1 MEALPPPTAQG
12 LLAKTPLAH
21 LFIYVMER
29 RLTGSLELRRPDGA
43 SGTIY
48 FHEGIPRKAR
58 VPDGI
63 ATLGQV
69 LVEHGVVTQDQA
81 AESMEQRMSS
91 GVLQGQVLVGM
102 GVLAPE
108 TLLGGLAAQLEAK
121 ILHLFEFPFESQFA
135 FYEARDTLE
144 GFGGQ
149 EIVEADPLRLL
160 WSGVRLNP
168 SWEHVNQTLARVQT
182 FGLKLS
188 PLASPERCPFA
199 PGELQAVELLRQ
211 RPIRI
216 TDLTAARLMTPSV
229 AQLFIYFFLITKQ
242 LELVEGPPARASVP
256 PQAPPRTAVARVQ
269 LHTKQVARGPAI
281 VEEHHAAARPDARM
295 SPMPQ
300 AYPIPDAVRTDAIR
314 PAPPPADVAQEAP
327 PLSFAFGAPPPAPP
341 SGPSLGSGV
350 GAAGPSSRPAS
361 DEPPPP
367 SSSASFRPAQGP
379 FASQSPPSQSRIPA
393 ALAQSASRISA
404 APPASERAPGS
415 VRPGRSTMSGAEDGL
430 RSKILSKAEQVDH
443 QSHYEIL
450 GVPNNAPKEDV
461 QKAFFAL
468 AKVWHPDKLPLALGD
483 VRDACSKVFSK
494 ISEAHS
500 TLMDPARRAEYDN
513 ALRDG
518 TGSAAEQQKV
528 QEVLEAA
535 NNFQKALIV
544 LKRNDTTLGEELARR
559 AYTADPTQADY
570 LALVT
575 WLDAQKPMNQNR
587 DKTNDSIAKLDE
599 AIKMNANCERAHFY
613 RGMLHKRNDNMKQAI
628 KDFKRAV
635 ELNAHNLDAAREIRL
650 YSMRAPGAAAAK
662 PDDSIGGL
670 FGRLFKK

>member
-1 MEALPPPTAQG
+1 MEALPPPTAEG

-29 RLTGSLELRRPDGA
+29 RLTGSLELRRPDGGGG
-43 SGTIY
+43 SLY
-48 FHEGIPRKAR
+48 FYEGIPRKAR
-58 VPDGI
+58 VPAGL

-69 LVEHGVVTQDQA
+69 LVEHGVITQEQA
-81 AESMEQRMSS
+81 NASMEQRMAS
-91 GVLQGQVLVGM
+91 GVLQGQILLGM
-102 GVLAPE
+102 GAIAPD

-144 GFGGQ
+144 GYGGT

-242 LELVEGPPARASVP
+242 LELVEGPPAA
-256 PQAPPRTAVARVQ
+256 APPRTAVARVQ
-269 LHTKQVARGPAI
+269 LQSKQVARGPAI
-281 VEEHHAAARPDARM
+281 VEEHHAASRPDARM

-300 AYPIPDAVRTDAIR
+300 AYAIPDAMRTDAIR
-314 PAPPPADVAQEAP
+314 PAPPPADLVQEAP
-327 PLSFAFGAPPPAPP
+327 PLSFAFGAPPSAPN
-341 SGPSLGSGV
+341 LGSGV
-350 GAAGPSSRPAS
+350 GSAGAPSRPYV
-361 DEPPPP
+361 DEPPP
-367 SSSASFRPAQGP
+367 SSTSSSFRPAQGP
-379 FASQSPPSQSRIPA
+379 FASQGPPSQSRIPA
-393 ALAQSASRISA
+393 ALAQSQSRISA
-404 APPASERAPGS
+404 APPASEKPPGS

-450 GVPNNAPKEDV
+450 GVPNNAAKEDI

-468 AKVWHPDKLPLALGD
+468 AKVWHPDKLPAALGD

-500 TLMDPARRAEYDN
+500 TLMDPARRGDYDN

-544 LKRNDTTLGEELARR
+544 LKRNDTTLGEDLARR
-559 AYTADPTQADY
+559 AYAADPSQADY

-575 WLDAQKPMNQNR
+575 WLDSQKPSNQNR
-587 DKTNDSIAKLDE
+587 DKTNALIAKLDE
-599 AIKMNANCERAHFY
+599 AIKMNANCERAFFY

-650 YSMRAPGAAAAK
+650 FSMRAPGATPAGK

>member
-1 MEALPPPTAQG
+1 MEALPPPTAEG

-43 SGTIY
+43 GGSLY
-48 FHEGIPRKAR
+48 FYEGIPRKAR
-58 VPDGI
+58 VPAGV

-69 LVEHGVVTQDQA
+69 LVQHGVVTQEQA
-81 AESMEQRMSS
+81 NASMEQRMAS
-91 GVLQGQVLVGM
+91 GVLQGQVLLGM
-102 GVLAPE
+102 GVIAPD

-144 GFGGQ
+144 GFGGT

-160 WSGVRLNP
+160 WLGVRLNP
-168 SWEHVNQTLARVQT
+168 SWDHVNQTLARAQS

-188 PLASPERCPFA
+188 PHASPDRCPFA
-199 PGELQAVELLRQ
+199 PGELQAVDLLRQ

-242 LELVEGPPARASVP
+242 LELVEGPPA
-256 PQAPPRTAVARVQ
+256 APPRTAVARVQ
-269 LHTKQVARGPAI
+269 LQSKQVARGGAGI
-281 VEEHHAAARPDARM
+281 VEEQHAAARPDARM
-295 SPMPQ
+295 SPIPQ
-300 AYPIPDAVRTDAIR
+300 AYAIPDAMRTDAIR

-341 SGPSLGSGV
+341 SAPSLGSG
-350 GAAGPSSRPAS
+350 
-361 DEPPPP
+361 EPP
-367 SSSASFRPAQGP
+367 SSSSSSFRPAQGP
-379 FASQSPPSQSRIPA
+379 FASQSPPSQSRIPT
-393 ALAQSASRISA
+393 ALAQSQSRISA
-404 APPASERAPGS
+404 APPASDKPPGS
-415 VRPGRSTMSGAEDGL
+415 VRPGRTTMSGAEDGL

-450 GVPNNAPKEDV
+450 GVPNNAPKEDI

-468 AKVWHPDKLPLALGD
+468 AKVWHPDKLPVALGD

-500 TLMDPARRAEYDN
+500 TLMDPARRGDYDN

-544 LKRNDTTLGEELARR
+544 LKRNDTTLGEDLARR
-559 AYTADPTQADY
+559 AYAADPSQADY

-575 WLDAQKPMNQNR
+575 WLDSQKPINQNR
-587 DKTNDSIAKLDE
+587 DKTNALIAKLDE
-599 AIKMNANCERAHFY
+599 AIKMNANCERAFFY
-613 RGMLHKRNDNMKQAI
+613 RGMLHKRNDNMKQSI

-650 YSMRAPGAAAAK
+650 FSMRGPGAATPAAK